1 MAARRLSSWLLS
13 RSLSSYSHSSGA
25 ASWLHSLGRNS
36 GGWRNINRFSTAAA
50 VEDLITPQVPIRY
63 TQHLINGKFVDA
75 ASGKT
80 FPAYDPRTGEVIA
93 NVAEG
98 DVEDINRAVSAARK
112 AFDEGPWPK
121 MSAYERSRILLRFA
135 DLVEKHSDE
144 LAALETWNNGKPYEQ
159 AKTELPLFVRLF
171 HYYAGW
177 ADKIHGLTV
186 PADGDY
192 HVQTLH
198 EPVGVAG
205 QIIPWNFPLVMF
217 AWKVGPALAC
227 GNTIVLKTAEQTPL
241 TALFAAKLF
250 HEAGL
255 PEGVL
260 NIVSGY
266 GPTAGAAL
274 ASHMD
279 VDKLAFTGS
288 TDTGKIV
295 LELAARSNLKPV
307 TLELGGKSPFI
318 VFDDADV
325 DKAVELAH
333 FALFFNQGQCCC
345 AGSRTFVHERVYDEF
360 LEKSKKRALRRVVG
374 DPFKKGVEQG
384 PQIDGE
390 QFEKVLRYIKS
401 GIESNATLECGGD
414 RLGSK
419 GFFIQPTVFSN
430 VQDDMLI
437 AQDEIFGPVQ
447 SILKFKD
454 TDEVIARANRTRYGL
469 AAGVFTKNV
478 ETAHT
483 MMRALKAGTVW
494 INCFDVFDAAIPFG
508 GYKMSGIG
516 REKGIYSLHN
526 YLQLAFT
533 GSTDTGKIVLELAAR
548 SNLKPVTLELGGKS
562 PFIVFDDADV
572 DKAVELAHF
581 ALFFNQGQCCCAG
594 SRTFVHERVY
604 DEFLEKSKKR
614 ALRRVVGDPFK
625 KGVEQGPQIDGE
637 QFEKVLRY
645 IKSGIES
652 NATLECGGDRL
663 GSKGFF
669 IQPTVFSNVQDDML
683 IAQDEIFGPVQSILK
698 FKDTDEVIARANR
711 TRYGLAAGV
720 FTKNVETA
728 HTMMRALKAGT
739 VWINCFDVFDAAIPF
754 GGYKMSGIGREK
766 GIYSLHNYLQVKA
779 VVTPLNNPAWI

>member
-1 MAARRLSSWLLS
+1 MAAAAAARRISFLLS
-13 RSLSSYSHSSGA
+13 RYLSLRPPSASSFLSP
-25 ASWLHSLGRNS
+25 GRNS
-36 GGWRNINRFSTAAA
+36 GFGRVTQTFSTAA
-50 VEDLITPQVPIRY
+50 VIEEPITPPVQINY
-63 TQHLINGKFVDA
+63 TQLLINGQFVDS

-80 FPAYDPRTGEVIA
+80 FPTLDPRTGEVIA
-93 NVAEG
+93 HVAEG
-98 DVEDINRAVSAARK
+98 ETEDINHAVAAARK
-112 AFDEGPWPK
+112 AFDEGPWPR
-121 MSAYERSRILLRFA
+121 MTAYERSRILLRFA

-144 LAALETWNNGKPYEQ
+144 IAALETWNNGKPYEQ
-159 AKTELPLFVRLF
+159 AAKSELPLFVRLF

-186 PADGDY
+186 PADGQY

-198 EPVGVAG
+198 EPIGVAG

-241 TALFAAKLF
+241 TALYVAKLL

-255 PEGVL
+255 PPGVL

-266 GPTAGAAL
+266 GPTAGAPL

-288 TDTGKIV
+288 TATGKIV
-295 LELAARSNLKPV
+295 LELAARSNLKSV

-318 VFDDADV
+318 VCEDADV

-360 LEKSKKRALRRVVG
+360 LEKSKARALRRVVG

-384 PQIDGE
+384 PQIDAK
-390 QFEKVLRYIKS
+390 QFQKVLGYIRS
-401 GIESNATLECGGD
+401 GIESNATLECGGG

-419 GFFIQPTVFSN
+419 GFYIQPTVFSN

-454 TDEVIARANRTRYGL
+454 LHDVIRRANATRYGL

-478 ETAHT
+478 DTANT
-483 MMRALKAGTVW
+483 LSRALRAGTVW
-494 INCFDVFDAAIPFG
+494 V
-508 GYKMSGIG
+508 
-516 REKGIYSLHN
+516 
-526 YLQLAFT
+526 
-533 GSTDTGKIVLELAAR
+533 
-548 SNLKPVTLELGGKS
+548 
-562 PFIVFDDADV
+562 
-572 DKAVELAHF
+572 
-581 ALFFNQGQCCCAG
+581 
-594 SRTFVHERVY
+594 
-604 DEFLEKSKKR
+604 
-614 ALRRVVGDPFK
+614 
-625 KGVEQGPQIDGE
+625 
-637 QFEKVLRY
+637 
-645 IKSGIES
+645 
-652 NATLECGGDRL
+652 
-663 GSKGFF
+663 
-669 IQPTVFSNVQDDML
+669 
-683 IAQDEIFGPVQSILK
+683 
-698 FKDTDEVIARANR
+698 
-711 TRYGLAAGV
+711 
-720 FTKNVETA
+720 
-728 HTMMRALKAGT
+728 
-739 VWINCFDVFDAAIPF
+739 NCFDVFDAAIPF

-779 VVTPLNNPAWI
+779 VVTPLKNPAWL

>member
-1 MAARRLSSWLLS
+1 MAVRRISSLLS
-13 RSLSSYSHSSGA
+13 RSLSLPSA
-25 ASWLHSLGRNS
+25 ALLISRGRNSSLGRNTQ
-36 GGWRNINRFSTAAA
+36 RFSTAA
-50 VEDLITPQVPIRY
+50 VIEEPITPPVQINC
-63 TQHLINGKFVDA
+63 TQLLINGQFVDS

-80 FPAYDPRTGEVIA
+80 FPTLDPRTGEVIA
-93 NVAEG
+93 HVAEG
-98 DVEDINRAVSAARK
+98 DAEDINRAVSAARK
-112 AFDEGPWPK
+112 AFDEGPWPR
-121 MSAYERSRILLRFA
+121 MTAYDRARILLRFA

-159 AKTELPLFVRLF
+159 AAKSELPLFIRLF

-186 PADGDY
+186 PADGPY

-198 EPVGVAG
+198 EPIGVAG

-241 TALFAAKLF
+241 TALYVAKLF

-255 PEGVL
+255 PPGVL
-260 NIVSGY
+260 NIVSGF

-318 VFDDADV
+318 VCEDADV
-325 DKAVELAH
+325 DKAAELAH

-360 LEKSKKRALRRVVG
+360 LEKAKARAMRRVVG

-384 PQIDGE
+384 PQIDSE
-390 QFEKVLRYIKS
+390 QFEKVLSYIKY
-401 GIESNATLECGGD
+401 GIESNAKLECGGG

-419 GFFIQPTVFSN
+419 GFYIQPTVFSN

-437 AQDEIFGPVQ
+437 AKDEIFGPVQ

-454 TDEVIARANRTRYGL
+454 LDEVIKRANATRYGL
-469 AAGVFTKNV
+469 AAGVFTKNIN
-478 ETAHT
+478 TANT
-483 MMRALKAGTVW
+483 M
-494 INCFDVFDAAIPFG
+494 
-508 GYKMSGIG
+508 S
-516 REKGIYSLHN
+516 
-526 YLQLAFT
+526 
-533 GSTDTGKIVLELAAR
+533 
-548 SNLKPVTLELGGKS
+548 
-562 PFIVFDDADV
+562 
-572 DKAVELAHF
+572 
-581 ALFFNQGQCCCAG
+581 
-594 SRTFVHERVY
+594 
-604 DEFLEKSKKR
+604 R
-614 ALRRVVGDPFK
+614 ALR
-625 KGVEQGPQIDGE
+625 
-637 QFEKVLRY
+637 
-645 IKSGIES
+645 
-652 NATLECGGDRL
+652 
-663 GSKGFF
+663 
-669 IQPTVFSNVQDDML
+669 
-683 IAQDEIFGPVQSILK
+683 
-698 FKDTDEVIARANR
+698 
-711 TRYGLAAGV
+711 
-720 FTKNVETA
+720 
-728 HTMMRALKAGT
+728 AGT

-779 VVTPLNNPAWI
+779 VITPLKNPAWL

>member
-1 MAARRLSSWLLS
+1 MAMAARRLSSLLS
-13 RSLSSYSHSSGA
+13 RSLAASSSSGS
-25 ASWLHSLGRNS
+25 ASLLSSLGRSS
-36 GGWRNINRFSTAAA
+36 GCGRSIHRFSTAAA
-50 VEDLITPQVPIRY
+50 AEELIIPPVQINY
-63 TQHLINGKFVDA
+63 TQNLINGQFVDA
-75 ASGKT
+75 VSGKT
-80 FPAYDPRTGEVIA
+80 FPTYDPRTGEVIA
-93 NVAEG
+93 HVAEG
-98 DVEDINRAVSAARK
+98 DAEDINRAVAAARK
-112 AFDEGPWPK
+112 AFDEGPWPR
-121 MSAYERSRILLRFA
+121 MTAYERSRILLRFA

-159 AKTELPLFVRLF
+159 AAQSELPLLIRLF

-198 EPVGVAG
+198 EPIGVAG

-241 TALFAAKLF
+241 TALFVAKLF

-255 PEGVL
+255 PPGVL

-318 VFDDADV
+318 VCEDADV

-345 AGSRTFVHERVYDEF
+345 AGSRTYVHERVHDEF
-360 LEKSKKRALRRVVG
+360 IEKAKARAVRRVVG

-384 PQIDGE
+384 PQIDSE
-390 QFEKVLRYIKS
+390 QFEKVLRYIRA

-414 RLGSK
+414 RFGSK
-419 GFFIQPTVFSN
+419 GYFIQPTVFSN
-430 VQDDMLI
+430 VQDDMSI

-447 SILKFKD
+447 SIFKFKD
-454 TDEVIARANRTRYGL
+454 LDEVIRRANATRYGL
-469 AAGVFTKNV
+469 AAGVFTKNLD
-478 ETAHT
+478 TANT
-483 MMRALKAGTVW
+483 LTRALRAGTIW

-516 REKGIYSLHN
+516 REKGIYSLN
-526 YLQLAFT
+526 
-533 GSTDTGKIVLELAAR
+533 
-548 SNLKPVTLELGGKS
+548 
-562 PFIVFDDADV
+562 
-572 DKAVELAHF
+572 
-581 ALFFNQGQCCCAG
+581 
-594 SRTFVHERVY
+594 
-604 DEFLEKSKKR
+604 
-614 ALRRVVGDPFK
+614 
-625 KGVEQGPQIDGE
+625 
-637 QFEKVLRY
+637 
-645 IKSGIES
+645 
-652 NATLECGGDRL
+652 
-663 GSKGFF
+663 
-669 IQPTVFSNVQDDML
+669 
-683 IAQDEIFGPVQSILK
+683 
-698 FKDTDEVIARANR
+698 
-711 TRYGLAAGV
+711 
-720 FTKNVETA
+720 
-728 HTMMRALKAGT
+728 
-739 VWINCFDVFDAAIPF
+739 
-754 GGYKMSGIGREK
+754 
-766 GIYSLHNYLQVKA
+766 NYLQVKA
-779 VVTPLNNPAWI
+779 VITPLKKAAWL

>member
-1 MAARRLSSWLLS
+1 MAARSLCRLLS
-13 RSLSSYSHSSGA
+13 RSLSSSNSSGA
-25 ASWLHSLGRNS
+25 ASLLHSLGRNP

-50 VEDLITPQVPIRY
+50 VEELITPQVSIRY
-63 TQHLINGKFVDA
+63 TQNLINGQFVDA

-80 FPAYDPRTGEVIA
+80 FPTYDPRSGEVIA

-121 MSAYERSRILLRFA
+121 MTAYERSRILLRFA

-144 LAALETWNNGKPYEQ
+144 LAALETWNNGKTYEQ
-159 AKTELPLFVRLF
+159 AAKTELPMFVRLF

-198 EPVGVAG
+198 EPIGVAG

-241 TALFAAKLF
+241 TALFVAKLF

-255 PEGVL
+255 PDGVL
-260 NIVSGY
+260 NVVSGY

-279 VDKLAFTGS
+279 VDKCIIFASMIGPDPMWLACFCIKEQVGWQSVKLAFTGS
-288 TDTGKIV
+288 TDTGKVV

-318 VFDDADV
+318 ICEDADV

-384 PQIDGE
+384 PQIDVE
-390 QFEKVLRYIKS
+390 QFEKVLRYIRS
-401 GIESNATLECGGD
+401 GIESHATLECGGD

-419 GFFIQPTVFSN
+419 GFFVQPTVFSN

-454 TDEVIARANRTRYGL
+454 IDEVIRRANKTRYGL

-478 ETAHT
+478 STANT
-483 MMRALKAGTVW
+483 LMRAL
-494 INCFDVFDAAIPFG
+494 
-508 GYKMSGIG
+508 
-516 REKGIYSLHN
+516 R
-526 YLQLAFT
+526 
-533 GSTDTGKIVLELAAR
+533 
-548 SNLKPVTLELGGKS
+548 
-562 PFIVFDDADV
+562 
-572 DKAVELAHF
+572 
-581 ALFFNQGQCCCAG
+581 
-594 SRTFVHERVY
+594 
-604 DEFLEKSKKR
+604 
-614 ALRRVVGDPFK
+614 
-625 KGVEQGPQIDGE
+625 
-637 QFEKVLRY
+637 
-645 IKSGIES
+645 
-652 NATLECGGDRL
+652 
-663 GSKGFF
+663 
-669 IQPTVFSNVQDDML
+669 
-683 IAQDEIFGPVQSILK
+683 
-698 FKDTDEVIARANR
+698 
-711 TRYGLAAGV
+711 
-720 FTKNVETA
+720 
-728 HTMMRALKAGT
+728 AGT

-779 VVTPLNNPAWI
+779 VVSPVKNPAWL